1 MSTPTEQFSK
11 LNLPEDMRFQATTL
25 EQRKHHVRDI
35 ISSFDRTTLPTEFR
49 NDVFARIDEEQ
60 AGRAQ
65 SEWTRQ
71 GDLTGTAMQWGSHD
85 PVSWETLNRWQPPNP
100 RARLFAEKLRRLFDH
115 LFEEYEVLGTTH
127 GRDTRAATTHTPAQ
141 ICQRFHRLAAATV
154 TDLKFRTE
162 GHAHT
167 ADVLVDV
174 LARVCRTHD
183 DAAEIRGDSRSPRS
197 PTSAGMPGGTWSSL
211 YHELIQEPIPGA
223 PDFMLEAL
231 ETLNEVSPRTLA
243 ARSMRQRLQNIDAML
258 RARSA
263 PYSYQTRFR
272 DIINLDS

>member
-11 LNLPEDMRFQATTL
+11 LNLPEDMRFQSTTL
-25 EQRKHHVRDI
+25 EQRKHHVRDV
-35 ISSFDRTTLPTEFR
+35 ISSFDRTTLPSEFR

-85 PVSWETLNRWQPPNP
+85 PGSWEALNRWQPPNP
-100 RARLFAEKLRRLFDH
+100 RARLFAEKLRRLFDDQ
-115 LFEEYEVLGTTH
+115 FKKYEDLGNIH
-127 GRDTRAATTHTPAQ
+127 GHNTAAEFRTGLAQ
-141 ICQRFHRLAAATV
+141 ICQRFTKLADATI

-174 LARVCRTHD
+174 LARVCRSHD
-183 DAAEIRGDSRSPRS
+183 EMAEMRRSPRS
-197 PTSAGMPGGTWSSL
+197 PTAAVRQADAGASL
-211 YHELIQEPIPGA
+211 YHKLIQEPAPGA

-231 ETLNEVSPRTLA
+231 ETLDEVSPRTLA
-243 ARSMRQRLQNIDAML
+243 ARSMRQRLQTIDAL
-258 RARSA
+258 LTVRGA
-263 PYSYQTRFR
+263 PFSYQTRYR
-272 DIINLDS
+272 EIMNN